1 MYRVIPAGI
10 VCCAVLGSLAVA
22 AEETIDDLVAAA
34 LAAQPE
40 WRALQADGDAAR
52 AGLVQADLRPNP
64 EFRSEF
70 GLKRAD
76 ADGHAE
82 SGYAFGVGLEQ
93 TFERRGK
100 RAARSAIASADM
112 AIADAARAR
121 FAIELEARVRG
132 LAHQYAIATAD
143 AQAADEVSRRSQA
156 LIEMLRQRPAAGAP
170 VFLELRLVEA
180 SLIEFQSA
188 LRERTAL
195 RDDSRLALN
204 TLLGRPLDSPI
215 TIPRHIGPPTRPI
228 KAEALAEGIP
238 DGPRMRARQAELAR
252 IAGERQAAVL
262 DAKPDVSAGP
272 YFAREDAGDS
282 ESVLG
287 LALSMEL
294 PWRNRNQGTVAAA
307 GAREVRALAMMEAEE
322 RAIQSELARA
332 LAAYERAREALDW
345 VSSQRVEQTHAAAD
359 LAERQYRLG
368 AIGVQLFLDLQR
380 ESLNVQRLRYDALLR
395 AWQSALDIYLLT
407 GVKPE
412 VES

>member
-1 MYRVIPAGI
+1 MYRFVPVGI
-10 VCCAVLGSLAVA
+10 VCFSVLGSLAAV
-22 AEETIDDLVAAA
+22 AEETIDELVAAA

-40 WRALQADGDAAR
+40 LRALQAGGDAAR
-52 AGLVQADLRPNP
+52 AGLAQAELRPNP
-64 EFRSEF
+64 EFQSEF
-70 GLKRAD
+70 GLKQAD
-76 ADGHAE
+76 AEGSSE

-100 RAARSAIASADM
+100 REARSAIASADIR
-112 AIADAARAR
+112 IAEEAVAR

-156 LIEMLRQRPAAGAP
+156 LIEMLKQRPAAGPP

-195 RDDSRLALN
+195 RDDSRIALN
-204 TLLGRPLDSPI
+204 TLLGRPPDNPI
-215 TIPRHIGPPTRPI
+215 DIPGSIGPPTRPM
-228 KAEALAEGIP
+228 KAEALAESLR
-238 DGPRMRARQAELAR
+238 DGPRIRTRQAEMAR
-252 IAGERQAAVL
+252 LAGERQAAVL
-262 DAKPDVSAGP
+262 EAKPDIAVGP
-272 YFAREDAGDS
+272 FFAREDAGDS

-287 LALSMEL
+287 LTFSMDL
-294 PWRNRNQGTVAAA
+294 PWRNRNQGSIAAA
-307 GAREVRALAMMEAEE
+307 GARETQALAMLEAEE
-322 RAIQSELARA
+322 RGLQSELARA
-332 LAAYERAREALDW
+332 LAAYERAREELDW

-395 AWQSALDIYLLT
+395 AWQRALEIYLLT